1 MATSPFTGSQWGTG
15 TGTPRVTWSFATMP
29 GELVT
34 FAASIS
40 DPSYQ
45 SAIRKAFATWES
57 VANIDFVEAA
67 DNLANGIRLGWSTID
82 KAGATLATAN
92 WRYSGTQTTEAEI
105 RFDIDENW
113 RPESGGKGVA
123 NFFATAVHEIGHAIG
138 LSHVEENTS
147 IMYAYQTNV
156 AALSAEDISHIRSLY
171 GAAIPAATPAP
182 AVATASPSSVDVFRF
197 YNADTKLHFY
207 TNSVSERDSVISSL
221 PQFHYEGAAFKVPA
235 TGSKEADLSVFR
247 FLDTTTGAHFYT
259 ASTTERDKLQA
270 EPSHYNFEG
279 TAFKAY
285 VDAGTNGDHL
295 AVFRFLRADTG
306 THFYTTST
314 TEKATIESTLPLFR
328 YEGVA
333 YFVDA

>member
-40 DPSYQ
+40 DTAYQ
-45 SAIRKAFATWES
+45 SAIRKAFTTWEN

-105 RFDIDENW
+105 RFDLDENW
-113 RPESGGKGVA
+113 RPESGGNGIA

-138 LSHVEENTS
+138 LSHVEERSS

-156 AALSAEDISHIRSLY
+156 AALSVEDISHIRTLY
-171 GAAIPAATPAP
+171 GAAPATVASTPVTNGP
-182 AVATASPSSVDVFRF
+182 VSSNDVFRF
-197 YNADTKLHFY
+197 YNTDTNLHFY
-207 TNSVSERDSVISSL
+207 TNSIVERDGIVKSQS
-221 PQFHYEGAAFKVPA
+221 QFHYEGTAFKVPA
-235 TGSKEADLSVFR
+235 DGTKDAALSVFR
-247 FLDTTTGAHFYT
+247 FLDSKTGTHFYT

-270 EPSHYNFEG
+270 DPSHFNFEG

-285 VDAGTNGDHL
+285 ADAGTNGEHL
-295 AVFRFLRADTG
+295 AVYRFLRADTG
-306 THFYTTST
+306 THFYTTNT
-314 TEKATIESTLPLFR
+314 TEKMSIETTQPLFR